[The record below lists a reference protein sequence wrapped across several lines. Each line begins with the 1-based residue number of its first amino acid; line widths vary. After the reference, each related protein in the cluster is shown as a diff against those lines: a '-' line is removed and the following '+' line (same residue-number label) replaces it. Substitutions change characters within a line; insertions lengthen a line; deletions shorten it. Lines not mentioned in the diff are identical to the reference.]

1 MVQMKPFKAFML
13 SFRITAYI
21 FPCYNSSNL
30 KKMSIFK
37 MKFEQKRSFKK
48 IGSVIF
54 FLFSDML

>member
-1 MVQMKPFKAFML
+1 MKPFKALML
-13 SFRITAYI
+13 SFRIAAYI

-37 MKFEQKRSFKK
+37 MKFEQKCSFLK

-54 FLFSDML
+54 FFLVSDMLCM

>member
-1 MVQMKPFKAFML
+1 MKPFKAFML

-37 MKFEQKRSFKK
+37 MKFEQKCSLKK
-48 IGSVIF
+48 IGSVNF
-54 FLFSDML
+54 F